1 MKIMIVILSLLIIL
15 AGILPFFG
23 EEGLAVLPEAI
34 PTSGI
39 GYSIIIIII
48 GAVGII
54 YALTFKMVMGL
65 ERIVTIAI
73 GLLTVLGGIL
83 PFITELFTINLPT
96 SGPAYSI
103 IIIIIGIIGL
113 VYGFMSLG

>member
-1 MKIMIVILSLLIIL
+1 MKIMMVILSLLIIL

-23 EEGLAVLPEAI
+23 EEGIGILPEAI

-39 GYSIIIIII
+39 GYSIIVIII
-48 GAVGII
+48 GAVGVI
-54 YALTFKMVMGL
+54 YALTFKMVMGI
-65 ERIVTIAI
+65 EKIVTTAI
-73 GLLTVLGGIL
+73 GLLTILGGIL
-83 PFITELFTINLPT
+83 PFITEVFTINLPI

-103 IIIIIGIIGL
+103 IIVIIGIIGL